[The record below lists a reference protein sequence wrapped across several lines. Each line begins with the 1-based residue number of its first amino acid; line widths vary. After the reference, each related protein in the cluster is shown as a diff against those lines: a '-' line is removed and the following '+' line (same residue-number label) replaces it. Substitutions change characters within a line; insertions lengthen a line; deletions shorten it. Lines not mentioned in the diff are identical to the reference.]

1 MTEQLNNEEEIR
13 EHRRS
18 RRLQEMKHQKELQ
31 LQRRK
36 MLKKYAPAVLGT
48 FVLIIVVVN
57 IWLHST
63 ENKDTENQ
71 KLTEGQRL
79 AETQQLENLQQEET
93 YRGKSGIN
101 GELQNALRT
110 ALSNQ
115 VAQKVYYAEET
126 ENTKSFNAEV
136 VSNYGVFIDLESNTI
151 LAQRNGKDRINPA
164 SMTKVLTVLVAAE
177 HIENPDDTFT
187 MTLDIT
193 DYGFVHDCSSV
204 GFSENEEVT
213 VRDLFYGTILP
224 SGADAAVGL
233 ATYVAGSQEAFVEM
247 MNEKLKELGLSD
259 TAHMTN
265 CVGIYDPN
273 HYCTPYDMAI
283 IMEAAIDNELCRTI
297 MNTRTYTT
305 SETEQHPEGI
315 TVSNWFMRRIE
326 DKDTGGEIIC
336 GKTGYVVESGSC
348 AVSYGKD
355 DNGKEYVCV
364 TADANSSWRCIYDH
378 VALYSQFSTAKE
390 DTINDTEG
398 SGNAT

>member
-1 MTEQLNNEEEIR
+1 MTEQLNEEEIR

-18 RRLQEMKHQKELQ
+18 ERLQKMKHQKELQ
-31 LQRRK
+31 IQRR
-36 MLKKYAPAVLGT
+36 MLLKKTAPPVLVVC
-48 FVLIIVVVN
+48 VLIIAVVSMWPRKSENSN
-57 IWLHST
+57 IDQESPQLVEAGQTESAVKQNEAQQSQRESGSVDMMRNAIST
-63 ENKDTENQ
+63 V
-71 KLTEGQRL
+71 
-79 AETQQLENLQQEET
+79 
-93 YRGKSGIN
+93 
-101 GELQNALRT
+101 
-110 ALSNQ
+110 LSSQ
-115 VAQKVYYAEET
+115 VTQKVYYAEET
-126 ENTKSFNAEV
+126 ENTKAFNGEV
-136 VSNYGVFIDLESNTI
+136 ISNYGVFIDIESNTV
-151 LAQRNGKDRINPA
+151 LAQRNGKNRISPA

-177 HIENPDDTFT
+177 HIKNLDDTFT

-193 DYGFVHDCSSV
+193 DYSFVNDCSNV
-204 GFSENEEVT
+204 GFLEGEEVT

-233 ATYVAGSQEAFVEM
+233 ATYVAGSQENFVEL
-247 MNEKLKELGLSD
+247 MNKKLEELGLSD

-265 CVGIYDPN
+265 CVGIYDEN
-273 HYCTPYDMAI
+273 HYCTPYDMAM
-283 IMEAAIDNELCRTI
+283 IMEAAIDNELCREI

-305 SETEQHPEGI
+305 SATEQHPEGI

-355 DNGKEYVCV
+355 YNGKEYVCV

-390 DTINDTEG
+390 DDANDTEG
-398 SGNAT
+398 SGNAA